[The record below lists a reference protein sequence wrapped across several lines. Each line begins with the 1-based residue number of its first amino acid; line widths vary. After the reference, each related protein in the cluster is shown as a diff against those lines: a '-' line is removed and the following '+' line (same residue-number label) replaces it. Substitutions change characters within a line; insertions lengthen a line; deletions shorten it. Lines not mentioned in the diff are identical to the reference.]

1 MEILVTLADFVLH
14 VDRHLADIVGQYG
27 MWTYF
32 LLFCVIFLE
41 TGFVITPF
49 LPGDS
54 LLFAAGALCGARIMD
69 PWIINGLL
77 MAAAILGDNTNYW
90 IGRLVGPAIFEKD
103 NRFINRKY
111 LDKAH
116 AFYERHGGKTIVIA
130 RFLPIIRPFP
140 PFVAGIARMR
150 YHHFLACSVL
160 GGTLWITL
168 FTWAGYFF
176 GNMPFVRK
184 NFSVVIVAII
194 VISLLPGVIE
204 YLRARRGA
212 ARERA

>member
-1 MEILVTLADFVLH
+1 MV
-14 VDRHLADIVGQYG
+14 
-27 MWTYF
+27 
-32 LLFCVIFLE
+32 
-41 TGFVITPF
+41 TPF

-90 IGRLVGPAIFEKD
+90 IGRLAGPAIFEKD
-103 NRFINRKY
+103 NRLINRKY

-130 RFLPIIRPFP
+130 RFLPIIRTFA
-140 PFVAGIARMR
+140 PFVAGVARMR

-204 YLRARRGA
+204 YLRGRRNA